1 MFRLVWCSS
10 IRVAHRP
17 LRGCRMFLGTQFNL
31 SNPNDEKLRQII
43 QSSNLGKSTPDLDQT
58 VKTKT
63 IANDIKETNDN
74 KEENSSKDD
83 FNKQDAEMFSVKLKQ
98 DIKERVEKLPSQRE
112 ELRNTIN
119 KKVDTY
125 MDSLQQTIFKA
136 TSALNDVTGYSA
148 IEQLKLTI
156 DSLEQELKDA
166 KQTVKGAKDKY
177 TKAIQERSLLQKEI
191 NELLTRKHNWSQ
203 NDLERFTELYRNDH
217 VNEQGEISAQEQL
230 TKAEQLV
237 DSIQLKLTQLILT
250 RYHEEQIWSDKIR
263 RASTWGTWFLMGFNI
278 MLFVVATFIVEP
290 WKRRKMVGSFE
301 DKVKQAIL
309 DFSDE
314 QRGKMDKIIT
324 NQTRQDSKDISG
336 PVYRVE
342 FPMLSWAGMK
352 RSIKGTYQALVSP
365 EITGLQFDKAEFGV
379 LVSLVSLV
387 TGITFSMITYTFIK

>member
-342 FPMLSWAGMK
+342 FPMLSWAGMN